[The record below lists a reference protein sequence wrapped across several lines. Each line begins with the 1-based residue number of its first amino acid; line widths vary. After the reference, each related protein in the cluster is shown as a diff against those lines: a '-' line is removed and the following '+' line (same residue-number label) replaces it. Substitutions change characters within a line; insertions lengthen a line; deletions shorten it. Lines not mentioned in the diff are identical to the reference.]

1 MLLKNPP
8 VLVLDEATSS
18 LDSRNE
24 QAIQEALE
32 RVAADRTAL
41 VIAHRL
47 STIVNA
53 DRIIVLH
60 EGRVV
65 ESGRH
70 DELIAQGGRYAELWE
85 LQRRESDAPVE
96 AEP

>member
-1 MLLKNPP
+1 
-8 VLVLDEATSS
+8 VIVLDEATSS

-47 STIVNA
+47 STIVDA
-53 DRIIVLH
+53 DQIIVLH

-70 DELIAQGGRYAELWE
+70 EELIALGGRYSELWE
-85 LQRRESDAPVE
+85 LQRREADAPVE
-96 AEP
+96 VET